1 MPTETP
7 TPTSLTQS
15 EGTQSGRRGQVLEG
29 NRRQQFPADCAIIV
43 YRHTAT
49 LVTDT
54 TAMARQLQG
63 CTFRFQGL
71 AVGVWGPSVHS

>member
-1 MPTETP
+1 M
-7 TPTSLTQS
+7 
-15 EGTQSGRRGQVLEG
+15 LEG

-54 TAMARQLQG
+54 TTMARQLQG
-63 CTFRFQGL
+63 CTVHVFPAFGCWGL
-71 AVGVWGPSVHS
+71 GSIGSLLKPRLVMPSKVAVCIHFP